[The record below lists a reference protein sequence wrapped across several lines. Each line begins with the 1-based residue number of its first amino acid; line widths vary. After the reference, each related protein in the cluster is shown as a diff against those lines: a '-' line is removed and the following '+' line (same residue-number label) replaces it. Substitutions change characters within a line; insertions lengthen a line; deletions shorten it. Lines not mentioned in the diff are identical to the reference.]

1 MYTKPVDLNKPHT
14 FGGPGKKLLSGGV
27 NYDPLPW
34 SDFFDRKE
42 TLDGLIPLY
51 IAGTKGH
58 VFLCLHG
65 AGHSALSFAS
75 LAKHLKHDSTVISF
89 DFRGHGDHF
98 CDNETDLSEQT
109 LINDTITV
117 FKHITDMFHDASII
131 LVGHSMGGSIATKAS
146 MKIMSEYKGEE
157 WHAHLQGLFVIDVVE
172 GSAMDAL
179 PFMESI
185 VLSRPPEFKSLQ
197 SVVQYGVKSG
207 TVKDVES
214 ARVSMPHQVVSKT
227 DQASGVTKYVWRT
240 NLMASKPYWE
250 GWFKGLTKCFLEVR
264 VPKQLL
270 LAGSDRM
277 DKELTIA

>member
-1 MYTKPVDLNKPHT
+1 MTTEAQKVPMPAQMYTKPVDLNKPHT
-14 FGGPGKKLLSGGV
+14 FGGPPKKFMSSGV

-42 TLDGLIPLY
+42 ILDGQIPLY

-65 AGHSALSFAS
+65 AGHSALSFAC
-75 LAKHLKHDSTVISF
+75 LAKHMKDQSTVISF
-89 DFRGHGDHF
+89 DFRGHGDNF
-98 CDNETDLSEQT
+98 CENETDLSENT
-109 LINDTITV
+109 LIADTITV
-117 FKHITDMFHDASII
+117 FKHITEMFKEASII

-157 WHAHLQGLFVIDVVE
+157 WHSHLQGLFVIDVVE

-214 ARVSMPHQVVSKT
+214 ARVSMPH
-227 DQASGVTKYVWRT
+227 
-240 NLMASKPYWE
+240 
-250 GWFKGLTKCFLEVR
+250 
-264 VPKQLL
+264 
-270 LAGSDRM
+270 
-277 DKELTIA
+277 